1 MGAGFDIKAGLST
14 HSSDDQPRRLSHPL
28 PRSALVATS
37 ADARRALLG
46 RLIDHAPLFPPAS
59 LRLEEALAEDVRARE
74 SASAFALAR
83 FVCPASRLSELPDL
97 GRGISVVLDAPFEP
111 DSRVE
116 AVEAP
121 PGTDLDSLVD
131 LAPEVYVEVALDD
144 GLDYRLAEIAARG
157 FRAKARCTDGPAQ
170 LRWFLLECR
179 AQRLQYKLT
188 GGLHHARRTGD
199 EYGFLNVLAAVVF
212 SDEDALDDDDPQAI
226 ELSASGLRWRRE
238 LAASDE
244 VAHFRRTRL
253 HSIGSC
259 SFFEPVSE
267 LEALGVLPL

>member
-1 MGAGFDIKAGLST
+1 VETVL
-14 HSSDDQPRRLSHPL
+14 
-28 PRSALVATS
+28 
-37 ADARRALLG
+37 DARHALLG

-59 LRLEEALAEDVRARE
+59 LPLQKALAEDARARA

-83 FVCPASRLSELPDL
+83 FVCPASRLSELPDV

-121 PGTDLDSLVD
+121 PGTDLGSLVG
-131 LAPEVYVEVALDD
+131 LAQEVYVEVALDD
-144 GLDYRLAEIAARG
+144 DFDYRLAEIAAHG
-157 FRAKARCTDGPAQ
+157 FRAKARCSGGPAQ

-179 AQRLQYKLT
+179 SQRLQYKLT

-226 ELSASGLRWRRE
+226 ELSASGFRWRHE
-238 LAASDE
+238 VAAPDE
-244 VAHFRRTRL
+244 VAYARNVRL

-267 LEALGVLPL
+267 LEALGALPL